1 MIVSASCGDSGSDGD
16 STASTTQSTSGETTT
31 SVVRPAAPPGQVI
44 VAPRLLVGWWD
55 GASWQPADPDSR
67 EPGDAEVPLVLG
79 SRYTF
84 VSADGRR
91 LSRTLGTSTSECIGP
106 GPAFVEV
113 PDDVADMVGVAEG
126 VEPQPRP
133 VDQIAAAPAHH
144 DTVRAWL
151 EGEGIASPE
160 VSIDRVTSA
169 DIEGDGVDE
178 VLIEASLHADESLIS
193 RPAGDYSVVL
203 MRRLNR
209 GEVETIVVS
218 GDVVTEDEVNA
229 ENFGGYLYASQLLA
243 IADVD
248 GDTWLE
254 VVVGIREYESMG
266 VAVYAWDGE
275 AFDAVLAAN
284 CGP

>member
-1 MIVSASCGDSGSDGD
+1 M
-16 STASTTQSTSGETTT
+16 
-31 SVVRPAAPPGQVI
+31 
-44 VAPRLLVGWWD
+44 
-55 GASWQPADPDSR
+55 
-67 EPGDAEVPLVLG
+67 LG

-84 VSADGRR
+84 VSVDGRR
-91 LSRTLGTSTSECIGP
+91 LSRNLGTSTSECIGP

-126 VEPQPRP
+126 VEVQPRP

-160 VSIDRVTSA
+160 VSIDRVTRA

-178 VLIEASLHADESLIS
+178 VLIEASLHADESLIA
-193 RPAGDYSVVL
+193 RAAGDYSVVL

-218 GDVVTEDEVNA
+218 GDVVTKDEVDA
-229 ENFGGYLYASQLLA
+229 EQLRRVPLRFA
-243 IADVD
+243 
-248 GDTWLE
+248 TPCH
-254 VVVGIREYESMG
+254 RRRRR
-266 VAVYAWDGE
+266 
-275 AFDAVLAAN
+275 
-284 CGP
+284 